1 MLSRLLITHMGRV
14 DILRMCHYY
23 AIGHILQY
31 KTSQIMA
38 SPTKIADTGLKKQFN
53 VFLKPAQNYIKRQ
66 KKRQIY
72 KETTQI
78 SISIKINIKKWKFD
92 AAARWMKTFF
102 FVGFFYRGG
111 CGTFN
116 ILMFA
121 NWRFLSPNSK
131 TSFKTMK
138 LSYFL

>member
-1 MLSRLLITHMGRV
+1 MPL
-14 DILRMCHYY
+14 DI
-23 AIGHILQY
+23 ILQY

-92 AAARWMKTFF
+92 AAAR
-102 FVGFFYRGG
+102 
-111 CGTFN
+111 
-116 ILMFA
+116 
-121 NWRFLSPNSK
+121 
-131 TSFKTMK
+131 
-138 LSYFL
+138 